1 MKALYISRFLHVCRR
16 THLQKKRSSPYVET
30 PLFSFLYSFDSGKH
44 LRTPDLSEEA
54 YPSDASYS
62 MT

>member
-1 MKALYISRFLHVCRR
+1 MNTIYISLFYTYAAERICR
-16 THLQKKRSSPYVET
+16 KRGAPARET

-44 LRTPDLSEEA
+44 LRAPDLSEEA

>member
-1 MKALYISRFLHVCRR
+1 MW
-16 THLQKKRSSPYVET
+16 ET

-44 LRTPDLSEEA
+44 LRAPDLSEEA